1 MARAT
6 VAEIDKRL
14 SSHEAAC
21 EQRWK
26 ENYRRLEAIEH
37 GITSLNK
44 TLRNALIFVLNYI
57 FRYYR
62 IFISRNYLSSHLI
75 NYALTKRSIRSQRS
89 RSYFK

>member
-26 ENYRRLEAIEH
+26 ENYRRLEAIENA
-37 GITSLNK
+37 ITSVNK
-44 TLRNALIFVLNYI
+44 TIRNTLIFVLTI
-57 FRYYR
+57 FLGVTGFLLQEVIYQAN
-62 IFISRNYLSSHLI
+62 S
-75 NYALTKRSIRSQRS
+75 
-89 RSYFK
+89 

>member
-1 MARAT
+1 MAKAT
-6 VAEIDKRL
+6 VTEVDKRL

-44 TLRNALIFVLNYI
+44 TLRNTLIFVLTI
-57 FRYYR
+57 FLGVTGFLLQEVIYQA
-62 IFISRNYLSSHLI
+62 IG
-75 NYALTKRSIRSQRS
+75 
-89 RSYFK
+89 

>member
-26 ENYRRLEAIEH
+26 ENYRRLEAIETA
-37 GITSLNK
+37 ITSVNK
-44 TLRNALIFVLNYI
+44 TIRNTLIFVLTI
-57 FRYYR
+57 FLGVTGFLLQEVIYQA
-62 IFISRNYLSSHLI
+62 IS
-75 NYALTKRSIRSQRS
+75 
-89 RSYFK
+89 

>member
-26 ENYRRLEAIEH
+26 ENYRRLDAIENA
-37 GITSLNK
+37 ITSVNK
-44 TLRNALIFVLNYI
+44 TIRNTLIFVLTI
-57 FRYYR
+57 FSGVTGFLLQEVIYQA
-62 IFISRNYLSSHLI
+62 IS
-75 NYALTKRSIRSQRS
+75 
-89 RSYFK
+89 

>member
-26 ENYRRLEAIEH
+26 ENYRRLDAIENA
-37 GITSLNK
+37 ITSLNK
-44 TLRNALIFVLNYI
+44 TLRNTLVFVLTVFLGVTGFLLQEVVYQA
-57 FRYYR
+57 
-62 IFISRNYLSSHLI
+62 IS
-75 NYALTKRSIRSQRS
+75 
-89 RSYFK
+89 

>member
-44 TLRNALIFVLNYI
+44 TLRNTLIFVLTI
-57 FRYYR
+57 FLGVTGFLLQEVIYQA
-62 IFISRNYLSSHLI
+62 I
-75 NYALTKRSIRSQRS
+75 A
-89 RSYFK
+89 

>member
-26 ENYRRLEAIEH
+26 ENYRRLDAIENA
-37 GITSLNK
+37 ITSLNK
-44 TLRNALIFVLNYI
+44 TLRNTLVFVLTI
-57 FRYYR
+57 FLGVTGFLLQEVIYQA
-62 IFISRNYLSSHLI
+62 IS
-75 NYALTKRSIRSQRS
+75 
-89 RSYFK
+89 

>member
-26 ENYRRLEAIEH
+26 ENYRRLDAIENA
-37 GITSLNK
+37 ITSVNK
-44 TLRNALIFVLNYI
+44 TIRNTLIFVLTI
-57 FRYYR
+57 FLGVTGFLLQEVIYQA
-62 IFISRNYLSSHLI
+62 IS
-75 NYALTKRSIRSQRS
+75 
-89 RSYFK
+89 

>member
-26 ENYRRLEAIEH
+26 ENYRRLDAIENA
-37 GITSLNK
+37 ITSLNK
-44 TLRNALIFVLNYI
+44 TLRNTLVFVLTI
-57 FRYYR
+57 FLGVTGFLLQEVIYQA
-62 IFISRNYLSSHLI
+62 I
-75 NYALTKRSIRSQRS
+75 A
-89 RSYFK
+89 